1 MIRVLLADDNEFVR
15 TSLVELFES
24 TDDIRVVA
32 ECDDG
37 DQVVAATGESTPD
50 VVILDLA
57 MPTVTGLEA
66 ARDLLAVDP
75 AAKIILL
82 TGNSSAAAV
91 EEARTMGLA
100 GYVLKGEDPTELL
113 EHVRTVAAGGT
124 AWSEDVRT
132 NHDGD
137 HGDDNPKHAVSAYG
151 ERRHG
156 VGVALHPRK
165 STP

>member
-15 TSLVELFES
+15 TSLVELFAS

-37 DQVVAATGESTPD
+37 DQVVAAAGESTPD

-66 ARDLLAVDP
+66 ARNLQAVDP
-75 AAKIILL
+75 TARIILL
-82 TGNSSAAAV
+82 TGNSSPAAV
-91 EEARTMGLA
+91 AEARTIGLA
-100 GYVLKGEDPTELL
+100 GYVLKGEDPVELL

-124 AWSEDVRT
+124 AWSESVRT
-132 NHDGD
+132 THDGTD
-137 HGDDNPKHAVSAYG
+137 GDDNPKPAVSAYG

-156 VGVALHPRK
+156 VGAALEPRK
-165 STP
+165 

>member
-1 MIRVLLADDNEFVR
+1 VIRVLLADDHEFVR
-15 TSLVELFES
+15 TALVELFES
-24 TDDIRVVA
+24 TDDITVVA

-37 DQVVAATGESTPD
+37 DQVVAAAGQSMPD

-57 MPTVTGLEA
+57 MPTRTGLEA

-75 AAKIILL
+75 GVKIILL

-91 EEARTMGLA
+91 EESRAMGLA

-124 AWSEDVRT
+124 AWSPSVRT
-132 NHDGD
+132 KHDDDSG
-137 HGDDNPKHAVSAYG
+137 GDNPKHVVSAYG

-156 VGVALHPRK
+156 VGVALDPRK
-165 STP
+165 GAP